1 MTTVS
6 VTAIQ
11 SAILS
16 MALSVLTACS
26 IEQSAQQVSLRSLHQ
41 SAYCNS
47 DAAGVRWLSP
57 EHLAKLLN
65 NPGAG
70 QHLGAVPVSAPS
82 IADDEKLILVS
93 LGQKNSG
100 GFEVSLARTE
110 AEVQDGVV
118 ELPLNIRQPA
128 PGTMQTMQLTSPCV
142 VIGLRGTGYQR
153 VNAASLGSVAIDE

>member
-6 VTAIQ
+6 ITAIQ

-16 MALSVLTACS
+16 TLLSVLTACS

-41 SAYCNS
+41 STYCNS

-57 EHLAKLLN
+57 EHLAKLLA
-65 NPGAG
+65 NPAG
-70 QHLGAVPVSAPS
+70 RQHLGAVPVSAPS

-100 GFEVSLARTE
+100 GFEVSLASTK
-110 AEVQDGVV
+110 AEIQDGVV
-118 ELPLNIRQPA
+118 ELPLDIRQPA

-153 VNAASLGSVAIDE
+153 INAASLGSISTTE